1 MLEYFV
7 VAFAVLILFIY
18 LTADHFIN
26 MNNWN
31 GTWRDIDGKIYIFEQ
46 SGNNINIISEDI
58 NMTGT
63 VKGTTLLINN
73 SDLYMKLG
81 GLTRRNITVL
91 RGNSINI
98 LNKMVKI

>member
-26 MNNWN
+26 MNNWS
-31 GTWRDIDGKIYIFEQ
+31 GTWRDINGKIYIFEQ

-63 VKGTTLLINN
+63 VKGTTLFINN